1 MWVEEE
7 EEILSMGSGTTV
19 VLQVSM
25 AKFGDAG
32 ETEAAG
38 GGFACGAVLLLG
50 VSPCLQVMLLPKE
63 GG

>member
-1 MWVEEE
+1 MVEEE
-7 EEILSMGSGTTV
+7 EEILSMGGGTTV

-25 AKFGDAG
+25 AKFVGAG

-38 GGFACGAVLLLG
+38 GGFACGAVLLLE
-50 VSPCLQVMLLPKE
+50 VSRCLQVMLPPQE